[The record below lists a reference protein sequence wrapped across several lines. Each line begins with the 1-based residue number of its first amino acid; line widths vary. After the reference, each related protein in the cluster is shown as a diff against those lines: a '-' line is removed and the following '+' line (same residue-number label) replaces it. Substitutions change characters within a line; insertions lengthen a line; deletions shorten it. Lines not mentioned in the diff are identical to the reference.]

1 MEEVVNRA
9 KKNPK
14 LKLFNGREVLS
25 IHEVAAAMVMVT
37 TCYLRKKKS
46 PFLPPPHR
54 KNPFSS
60 PRHVLKL
67 QSGTKYLWKQEN

>member
-1 MEEVVNRA
+1 M
-9 KKNPK
+9 
-14 LKLFNGREVLS
+14 LKLFTGREAQS

-37 TCYLRKKKS
+37 TCYLRKKS

-67 QSGTKYLWKQEN
+67 KSGTKYLWKQEN